1 MGSGNTESAQSI
13 ADRVY
18 EAETVRLACDGD
30 SRAFERLYNLHCR
43 RVYGLCYRLAGNE
56 LEAEDLTQEAFL
68 QVFQKIRTFRG
79 ESSFS
84 TWLYRLT
91 FNIVMGRFRKKRI
104 PEVSFGSMPKSGHES
119 SRGPIE
125 CGTPDPL
132 LSGVLDHM
140 TLRKA
145 INQLP
150 RGYREIFILHDVEG
164 YKHDEIAGI
173 SGCSVGNSKSQ
184 LFRARLRL
192 RQLLR
197 EELRNRAR
205 KE

>member
-1 MGSGNTESAQSI
+1 MGSGNTAQAI
-13 ADRVY
+13 ADQVR
-18 EAETVRLACDGD
+18 ETETVRLACDGD
-30 SRAFERLYNLHCR
+30 SRAFERLYNLYCR

-56 LEAEDLTQEAFL
+56 LEAEDLTQEAFF
-68 QVFQKIRTFRG
+68 QVFRKIRTFRG

-104 PEVSFGSMPKSGHES
+104 PEVSLSSIPKPGQES
-119 SRGPIE
+119 SSGPMERGA
-125 CGTPDPL
+125 PDPL
-132 LSGVLDHM
+132 LRGALDHM

-145 INQLP
+145 IDQLP

-164 YKHDEIAGI
+164 YTHGEIAEI

-184 LFRARLRL
+184 LFRARLGL
-192 RQLLR
+192 RQLLH